1 VPIITSLFN
10 AFNAPR
16 IKRIEY
22 FKNHPLEVQE
32 RVFFKLL
39 DMASNTVQGKKYGY
53 REIRSIESFQE
64 RVPLVS
70 YEDLLPEIG
79 KLRHGATDLLWP
91 GEVKWFAKSS
101 GTTSTKSKFIPVTR
115 EALRG
120 CHYRGITDLLAIY
133 SRNFPENRLFYG
145 RALTLGG
152 SHKINPEGNHALSG
166 DLSAILLEN
175 APRISEFWKSPDKN
189 TALVDD
195 FERKLELITSK
206 AVGQNI
212 TSMSGVPSWYLT
224 LIKYVLKFTGKK
236 DLSDVWP
243 NLEVFFH
250 GGISFVPYRDIYKSL
265 IGSDKMKYMETYNAS
280 EGFFGIQDDLDDS
293 AMLLMLDNGVFY
305 EFIPADRADDPDV
318 AAVSLRDVVPG
329 VNYSVVITTDS
340 GLWRYKIG
348 DTIVFTSTSPYKF
361 RISGRVKQYINAF
374 GEEVIVDNADRAIKA
389 ASEATGAT
397 VTEYTAGP
405 VYMEIDSRGGHEW
418 IIEFE
423 REPDSLEN
431 FAEVLDRTLKE
442 VNSDY
447 EAKRYKD
454 INLVKP
460 LIRAAPGGTF
470 NRWMKSRDK
479 LGGQNKVPRLANN
492 RDYLESLARF
502 L

>member
-1 VPIITSLFN
+1 MPLITSVFNGFN
-10 AFNAPR
+10 AARVRQIN
-16 IKRIEY
+16 Y
-22 FKNHPLEVQE
+22 FKKHPLEVQE
-32 RVFFKLL
+32 RMLSYLL
-39 DMASNTVQGKKYGY
+39 KKAPDTVQGKKYGY
-53 REIRSIESFQE
+53 RAIKKIEEYQD
-64 RVPLVS
+64 RVPLVA
-70 YEDLLPEIG
+70 YEDMVPSIE
-79 KLRHGATDLLWP
+79 KLRCGSRDLLWP
-91 GEVKWFAKSS
+91 GEVRWFAKSS

-115 EALRG
+115 EALQG
-120 CHYRGITDLLAIY
+120 CHYRGIKDLLALY
-133 SRNFPENRLFYG
+133 SKTYPSNRLFYG
-145 RALTLGG
+145 KALTLGG

-175 APRISEFWKSPDKN
+175 APRVSGYWKSPGKK

-195 FERKLELITSK
+195 FEQKLELITKK

-224 LIKYVLKFTGKK
+224 LIKYILDYTGKK

-265 IGSDKMKYMETYNAS
+265 IGGGKMKYMETYNAS
-280 EGFFGIQDDLDDS
+280 EGFFGIQDDPADS
-293 AMLLMLDNGVFY
+293 AMLLMLDYGVFY
-305 EFIPADRADDPDV
+305 EFIPADEADDP
-318 AAVSLRDVVPG
+318 AARAIALRDVVPG
-329 VNYSVVITTDS
+329 VNYSMVISTDS

-348 DTIVFTSTSPYKF
+348 DTIVFTSTDPYKF

-374 GEEVIVDNADRAIKA
+374 GEEVIVDNADKA
-389 ASEATGAT
+389 VQMACVTTGAT
-397 VTEYTAGP
+397 VAEYTAGP

-423 REPDSLEN
+423 KKPDSLEK
-431 FAEVLDRTLKE
+431 FVEVLDRTLKE

-460 LIRAAPGGTF
+460 LIRVAPAGTF
-470 NRWMKSRDK
+470 TKWMKSRDK

-492 RDYLESLARF
+492 RDYLDSLGRF